1 MPKYMRPV
9 APLMLLLA
17 ATPAYGQEGGLLD
30 INEGLMIWTVL
41 IFLIVLAVLYRTA
54 YPAILGA
61 VEAREK
67 HIQELI
73 EAAQRDRAE
82 AQALL
87 EEQKRER
94 ESTRAQV
101 HDMLAEG
108 RTAGE
113 HLREEIL
120 AEARREQQE
129 LIARTQRDIH
139 QEMETAL
146 AALRAETV
154 DVAIAA
160 ASKLIERNLNE
171 ADNRRLVTEYLGSL
185 EIRNGAGVRA
195 GG

>member
-1 MPKYMRPV
+1 
-9 APLMLLLA
+9 MLRTLRLAALLSILL
-17 ATPAYGQEGGLLD
+17 ATPALAQDGGGLLD
-30 INEGLMIWTVL
+30 INTGLMVWTVL
-41 IFLIVLAVLYRTA
+41 IFLIVLGVLYKAA

-61 VEAREK
+61 VEARER

-73 EAAQRDRAE
+73 ESAQRDRAE

-87 EEQKRER
+87 EEQRRER
-94 ESTRAQV
+94 ESVRLQV

-108 RTAGE
+108 RAAGE
-113 HLREEIL
+113 SLREEIL

-146 AALRAETV
+146 ADLRAQTV

-160 ASKLIERNLNE
+160 AGKLIERNLDQ
-171 ADNRRLVTEYLGSL
+171 ADNRRLVTEYLAGVEL
-185 EIRNGAGVRA
+185 GNGAAVRA
-195 GG
+195 RG

>member
-17 ATPAYGQEGGLLD
+17 ATPAHGQEGGLLD
-30 INEGLMIWTVL
+30 INEGLMIWTVI
-41 IFLIVLAVLYRTA
+41 IFLFVLLVLWRTA

-61 VEAREK
+61 VEARER

-73 EAAQRDRAE
+73 DAAQRDRAE

-101 HDMLAEG
+101 HEMLAEG
-108 RTAGE
+108 RSAAE

-139 QEMETAL
+139 QEMESAL

-160 ASKLIERNLNE
+160 ASKLLERNLNE
-171 ADNRRLVTEYLGSL
+171 ADNRRLVAEYLGSL
-185 EIRNGAGVRA
+185 EIRDGARV